1 MGGVFMRKKERRR
14 YDASFKLEA
23 LRLADSPEKSDA
35 EVERELGLFG
45 GAIKDW
51 RKQLRKRDRDES
63 TGSEDQT
70 SLEDET
76 RLLRRELE
84 IAREERD
91 ILKKAIAIFSKT
103 KKPNSGS

>member
-1 MGGVFMRKKERRR
+1 MRKKQRRR
-14 YDASFKLEA
+14 YEASFKQEA
-23 LRLADSPEKSDA
+23 LRLADDPNKSDA

-51 RKQLRKRDRDES
+51 RKQLRKDRDVPTASDGEMS
-63 TGSEDQT
+63 VE
-70 SLEDET
+70 EEN

-91 ILKKAIAIFSKT
+91 ILKKAIAVFSKT
-103 KKPNSGS
+103 KRTNSGS

>member
-1 MGGVFMRKKERRR
+1 MRKKARRR
-14 YDASFKLEA
+14 YEASFKQEA
-23 LRLADSPEKSDA
+23 LRLADDPDKSDA

-51 RKQLRKRDRDES
+51 RKQLRGRVGDVPTAVDGEM
-63 TGSEDQT
+63 
-70 SLEDET
+70 SLQEQN

-91 ILKKAIAIFSKT
+91 ILKKAVAIFSKT
-103 KKPNSGS
+103 KKTRSDS

>member
-1 MGGVFMRKKERRR
+1 MRKKQRRR
-14 YDASFKLEA
+14 YEASFKQEA
-23 LRLADSPEKSDA
+23 LRLADDPGKSAA

-51 RKQLRKRDRDES
+51 RKQLRSRDGDVPTAS
-63 TGSEDQT
+63 D
-70 SLEDET
+70 DET
-76 RLLRRELE
+76 SVEMENHLLRRELD

-103 KKPNSGS
+103 KKTSSGS

>member
-1 MGGVFMRKKERRR
+1 MPHRKTRRR
-14 YDASFKLEA
+14 YDSSFKLEA
-23 LRLADSPEKSDA
+23 LRLADDPDKSDA

-51 RKQLRKRDRDES
+51 RKQLRRRGQDVA
-63 TGSEDQT
+63 TGSEDPL
-70 SLEDET
+70 SLEEENR
-76 RLLRRELE
+76 RLRLDLE

-103 KKPNSGS
+103 KKPGSGS